1 MSSNGATEGEGGD
14 DSGRSYSTEPN
25 QKKRPIGRKQA
36 KERLKSGGD
45 AGPYKEAIEEL
56 ILDKEE
62 KKLKE
67 DRWKEAK
74 MIHQE
79 KISLEKEKLMWEQEQ
94 KIMFCDVS
102 TLEIC
107 VGNEGTNRSTK
118 DGCLQC

>member
-62 KKLKE
+62 KKLE
-67 DRWKEAK
+67 GNQVRG
-74 MIHQE
+74 E
-79 KISLEKEKLMWEQEQ
+79 KTEGGQVEGGKDDSPGKDIIGKG
-94 KIMFCDVS
+94 KIDV
-102 TLEIC
+102 
-107 VGNEGTNRSTK
+107 GTRTENHV
-118 DGCLQC
+118 L